1 MVDEKISKTLPS
13 TFIFLTL
20 SMYVFHLPISSVSTS
35 TNKILLWNRD
45 WSGNSSYGSRINIL
59 GLTRVGYNYCES
71 FMERNS
77 IFICCWFG
85 LEKKKLRSLT
95 IITNP
100 STMTVAHT
108 TCRIRFNV
116 LTLSWQAIF
125 CKKFISTP
133 AVLSSPLRSH
143 SSLEA
148 EPQDQWCPK
157 ALHLLPL
164 LPP

>member
-1 MVDEKISKTLPS
+1 MLAWEE
-13 TFIFLTL
+13 
-20 SMYVFHLPISSVSTS
+20 M
-35 TNKILLWNRD
+35 R
-45 WSGNSSYGSRINIL
+45 G
-59 GLTRVGYNYCES
+59 
-71 FMERNS
+71 
-77 IFICCWFG
+77 
-85 LEKKKLRSLT
+85 LT
-95 IITNP
+95 IIANP
-100 STMTVAHT
+100 STMSVAHT
-108 TCRIRFNV
+108 TRRIGFNV

-125 CKKFISTP
+125 CKKVISTP